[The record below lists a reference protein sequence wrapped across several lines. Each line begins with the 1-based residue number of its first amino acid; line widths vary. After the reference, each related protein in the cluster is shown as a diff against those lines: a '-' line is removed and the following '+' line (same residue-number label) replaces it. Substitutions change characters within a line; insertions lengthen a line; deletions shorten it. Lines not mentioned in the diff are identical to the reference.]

1 MTENELLDLY
11 KTLAYLPNDA
21 EGNPLTPFGNF
32 CAGYEAHAELA
43 DKQIAELIS
52 DIETYVKISGDQATE
67 IVELQAQINE
77 LREALI
83 CIDEDLVN
91 PVYYRLV
98 KEALDK
104 TAPQCL
110 QEHDNEVIE
119 VKCKTHPDAPHG
131 FNRNESHSAGRY
143 VCDCEFWKEPMKGK
157 QNEP

>member
-77 LREALI
+77 LREAL
-83 CIDEDLVN
+83 EDISKL
-91 PVYYRLV
+91 PYTSY
-98 KEALDK
+98 KWGTIAAQAIAK
-104 TAPQCL
+104 TASQCL
-110 QEHDNEVIE
+110 IQHDNEVIE
-119 VKCKTHPDAPHG
+119 RCAKVADYCWFEYGSNGAKTIRALKV
-131 FNRNESHSAGRY
+131 N
-143 VCDCEFWKEPMKGK
+143 
-157 QNEP
+157 QND